1 VVHELESG
9 RRKIINIKSKD
20 IVYSEHGYD
29 ECFEYKDGSCR
40 VPDGEAVGYLTK
52 AFPDDLKASK
62 LVLFDDVV
70 YSSYD
75 HDYWDNYELEHD
87 VDRIV
92 IG

>member
-1 VVHELESG
+1 MVHELAS
-9 RRKIINIKSKD
+9 RRRNKIMKSSD

-29 ECFEYKDGSCR
+29 ECFEYVDGGGR
-40 VPDGEAVGYLTK
+40 VPEGIAVGYEVVSNAPNRILI
-52 AFPDDLKASK
+52 
-62 LVLFDDVV
+62 LFEDIK
-70 YSSYD
+70 YSQYD